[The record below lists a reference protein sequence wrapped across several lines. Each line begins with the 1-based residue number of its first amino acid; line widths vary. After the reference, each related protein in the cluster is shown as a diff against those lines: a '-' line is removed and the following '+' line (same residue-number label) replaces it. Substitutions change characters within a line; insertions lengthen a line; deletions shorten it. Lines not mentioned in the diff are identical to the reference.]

1 MGAQN
6 NDNSVDY
13 AKKAKSLPAS
23 TQFAIVTVLPNIA
36 NGAFW
41 GFTTVTDAKKHA
53 EELKKDFNIQ
63 LRRVGKDVIVEVA
76 PNYLMSATASVDA
89 GLITQKDI
97 DRMTDFSAKAVVE
110 FEKFLLNK
118 GKKGFSGLVGIY
130 CTNDTTSISYKGTS
144 YPSFRLPIS
153 KVMQI
158 CNTFKYMIKLNGQW
172 VSPSQAMSAGQSLFD
187 SLIVSPT
194 KTGVFMEIRSTASPE
209 ELKQIEARMKGNTK
223 KPAK

>member
-1 MGAQN
+1 MKAKS

-13 AKKAKSLPAS
+13 AKRAKSLPAS
-23 TQFAIVTVLPNIA
+23 TQFAIITVLPNIA

-41 GFTTVTDAKKHA
+41 GFTTVVDAKKHA
-53 EELKKDFNIQ
+53 EDLKKDPNIQ
-63 LRRVGKDVIVEVA
+63 LRRVGNDVIVEVA
-76 PNYLMSATASVDA
+76 PNYLMSTTASVDA

-97 DRMTDFSAKAVVE
+97 DRMTDFSVKAVVE

-118 GKKGFSGLVGIY
+118 G
-130 CTNDTTSISYKGTS
+130 TNDTTSISYKGTS

-172 VSPSQAMSAGQSLFD
+172 VTPSQAMSSGQVLFD

-194 KTGVFMEIRSTASPE
+194 KTGVFMEIRSTATPE
-209 ELKQIEARMKGNTK
+209 ELKQIEARMKGNIK